1 MQTFLICN
9 VKKDIIAI
17 NLICVFICLSIY
29 SLLRLISKTVYILQD
44 IFSTIS
50 SSEFFFSNY
59 IAHINKSSLGTFSNI
74 NGGAFEKSV
83 NILKVL
89 TIFTEAPPWVFEW
102 VKNELLFIYLFGFL
116 PLYIDVFNC

>member
-50 SSEFFFSNY
+50 SSEIFFSNY

-74 NGGAFEKSV
+74 NGGAFEKRV

-89 TIFTEAPPWVFEW
+89 TIFTEAFEW
-102 VKNELLFIYLFGFL
+102 CLNGSRMSFCLSIYFFFF
-116 PLYIDVFNC
+116 PRI